1 VHKEARLLRIG
12 VLGCGPIAQIGHF
25 DAVRKARNAEL
36 YAMCDAAPDL
46 LARMQAIH
54 EPRVA
59 YSSYDAMLADPQVE
73 AVIVAVADQFH
84 VPLARRAIEA
94 RKHVLVE
101 KPLGVSVEEA
111 EDLREQVRGSGV
123 ILQVGNNLRF
133 DPGISYAREFIEDG
147 LGEMMA
153 LKAWYC
159 DSTYRY
165 TMTDNVQ
172 PIVVQS
178 EAAIRPAGNP
188 KADRRRYFMLGH
200 GSHLVDLARFL
211 GGEILS
217 VRAQL
222 VEKFGAYCWFASI
235 DFASGAVGH
244 LDLTIAVR
252 GDFEGGFR
260 IYGEHGSINGRSYL
274 PWFHKSAEVEC
285 FSAKDGRYHRPLGED
300 AYTYKRQIEGF
311 ADTILHGATQHGA
324 SIDDGVASVRAMVA
338 VARSAETGEAVRL
351 NEVNGA
357 V

>member
-1 VHKEARLLRIG
+1 

-25 DAVRKARNAEL
+25 DAVRKARNADL
-36 YAMCDAAPDL
+36 YAICDAAPDL
-46 LARMQAIH
+46 LARMKAIH

-84 VPLARRAIEA
+84 VPLARRAVSA
-94 RKHVLVE
+94 GKHVFVE
-101 KPLGVSVEEA
+101 KPLGVSVEEV
-111 EDLREQVRGSGV
+111 EDLREQVWGSSV
-123 ILQVGNNLRF
+123 VLQVGHNLRF
-133 DPGISYAREFIEDG
+133 DPGISYAREFIRDE
-147 LGEMMA
+147 LGELLA

-178 EAAIRPAGNP
+178 DAAVRPPGNP
-188 KADRRRYFMLGH
+188 KDDRCRYFMLGH

-217 VRAQL
+217 ARAQL
-222 VEKFGAYCWFASI
+222 VEKFGAYCWFALI

-260 IYGEHGSINGRSYL
+260 IYGERGSINGRSYL
-274 PWFHKSAEVEC
+274 PWFHKSADVEC
-285 FSAKDGRYHRPLGED
+285 FSTKDGRYHRPLGED

-311 ADTILHGATQHGA
+311 ADVILKGISQHGA

-338 VARSAETGEAVRL
+338 LARSAQTGRDVRL
-351 NEVNGA
+351 DEISGPV
-357 V
+357 